1 MPYLSTQAIV
11 LRHADYLEHDRVL
24 TLLTPSRGRVEVKAR
39 GCRKP
44 KSPLLA
50 ASELFCLGEYVLY
63 KGKGHEIVTTCQ
75 VQDSFYPLRED
86 YDKLSYAAIMLSAA
100 QIAAQPEEP
109 AEHLMIL
116 LTRSLG
122 RLAYGA
128 QDAAQVTTAYLLHFA
143 TLMGFKPRLNH
154 CAACQRVLSQGEGA
168 WLDPLIGGLVCRS
181 CRQADSSAM
190 FLDAQSIS
198 WLRQVFKLGIDKTE
212 LAVEQAPL
220 QAMKCFVEAL
230 IDHRLPQLPDYR
242 TPL

>member
-24 TLLTPSRGRVEVKAR
+24 TLLTPSRGRVEVTAR

-63 KGKGHEIVTTCQ
+63 KGKGHEIVTSCQ

-100 QIAAQPEEP
+100 QTAAQPEEP

-128 QDAAQVTTAYLLHFA
+128 QDAAQVTTAYLLHYA
-143 TLMGFKPRLNH
+143 VLMGFKPRLNH
-154 CAACQRVLSQGEGA
+154 CAACQRTLLEGEDA
-168 WLDPLIGGLVCRS
+168 WLDPLIGGLICRVCH
-181 CRQADSSAM
+181 QANSAAM
-190 FLDAQSIS
+190 YLDAQSIA
-198 WLRQVFKLGIDKTE
+198 WLRQVLKLGIDKTE
-212 LAVEQAPL
+212 LALAQAPL
-220 QAMKCFVEAL
+220 KAMKHFVETL
-230 IDHRLPQLPDYR
+230 IDRRLPRLPGN
-242 TPL
+242 

>member
-24 TLLTPSRGRVEVKAR
+24 TLLTPSRGRAEVTAR

-50 ASELFCLGEYVLY
+50 ASELFCLGEYVLF
-63 KGKGHEIVTTCQ
+63 KGKGHEIVTSCQ

-122 RLAYGA
+122 RLAYGS
-128 QDAAQVTTAYLLHFA
+128 QDAAQVTTAFLLHYA
-143 TLMGFKPRLNH
+143 VLMGFKPRLNH
-154 CAACQRVLSQGEGA
+154 CAACQRTLDENEDA
-168 WLDPLIGGLVCRS
+168 WLDPLIGGLVCRA
-181 CRQADSSAM
+181 CHQPDSAALY
-190 FLDAQSIS
+190 LDARSIA
-198 WLRQVFKLGIDKTE
+198 WLRQVLKLGIDKTE
-212 LAVEQAPL
+212 LALRQAPI
-220 QAMKCFVEAL
+220 QAMKRFVETL
-230 IDHRLPQLPDYR
+230 IDRSLPRLPVNL
-242 TPL
+242 L